1 MVRED
6 VLDRFDRKLES
17 FGIRIKDADQ
27 WKVRGDVFDEATYLA
42 LHRLAHRKMITAIG
56 GVVST
61 GKEANI
67 FYGEREDQ
75 PLAIKIYLMKTA
87 NFKAMTE
94 YLDGDPRFSHIR
106 RTRKDII
113 FAWARKEF
121 SNLIRAHESGI
132 QVPEPF
138 GFDRNILLMEFLGEE
153 GHPYPQLRQ
162 AHVEDSARVYQKI
175 VENIRVLFQEARLV
189 HADLS
194 EYNILMGRAGP
205 YFIDMGQSVTLDH
218 PRALQFLSRD
228 IANVNRFFKPY
239 CDVIE
244 ERELFDLVTGGR
256 AEEI

>member
-17 FGIRIKDADQ
+17 FGIRVKDADQ
-27 WKVRGDVFDEATYLA
+27 WKVRQDVFDEATYLA
-42 LHRLAHRKMITAIG
+42 LYKMAQRKMITAIG

-67 FYGEREDQ
+67 FYGERENQ
-75 PLAIKIYLMKTA
+75 ALAIKIYLMKTA

-94 YLDGDPRFSHIR
+94 YIDGDPRFAHVR

-121 SNLIRAHESGI
+121 SNLVRAHEAGI
-132 QVPEPF
+132 PVPEPQ
-138 GFDRNILLMEFLGEE
+138 GFDRNILVMEFLGK
-153 GHPYPQLRQ
+153 GGRPYPQLRL
-162 AHVEDSARVYQKI
+162 ARMEDPASVYRDVVRYI
-175 VENIRVLFQEARLV
+175 EVLFLEARLV

-194 EYNILMGRAGP
+194 EYNILLGTVP

-218 PRALQFLSRD
+218 PRSLQFLVRD
-228 IANVNRFFKPY
+228 IANVNRFFRHH
-239 CDVIE
+239 CHVIE
-244 ERELFDLVTGGR
+244 ERELFDRITQGR
-256 AEEI
+256 EKEV

>member
-27 WKVRGDVFDEATYLA
+27 WKVRQDVFDEATYLA
-42 LHRLAHRKMITAIG
+42 LYKLAHRKLITAIG

-67 FYGEREDQ
+67 FYGEKESFA
-75 PLAIKIYLMKTA
+75 LAIKIYLMKTA

-94 YLDGDPRFSHIR
+94 YIDGDPRFAHTR

-113 FAWARKEF
+113 FTWARKEY
-121 SNLIRAHESGI
+121 SNLARAHEAGI
-132 QVPEPF
+132 PVPEPQ
-138 GFDRNILLMEFLGEE
+138 GFDRNILLMEFLGE
-153 GHPYPQLRQ
+153 GGRPYPQLRL
-162 AHVEDSARVYQKI
+162 ARIENPARVYHDILKYVGI
-175 VENIRVLFQEARLV
+175 LFQEARLV

-194 EYNILMGRAGP
+194 EYNVLLGEIP

-218 PRALQFLSRD
+218 PRALQFLTRD
-228 IANVNRFFKPY
+228 IANVNRFFRPH
-239 CDVIE
+239 CHVIE
-244 ERELFDLVTGGR
+244 EREIFDRITQGQRREV
-256 AEEI
+256 

>member
-17 FGIRIKDADQ
+17 FGIRVKDADQ
-27 WKVRGDVFDEATYLA
+27 WKVRQDVFDEATYLA
-42 LHRLAHRKMITAIG
+42 LYKMAQRKMITAIG

-67 FYGEREDQ
+67 FYGERENQ
-75 PLAIKIYLMKTA
+75 ALAIKIYLMKTA

-94 YLDGDPRFSHIR
+94 YIDGDPRFAHVR

-121 SNLIRAHESGI
+121 SNLVRAHEAGI
-132 QVPEPF
+132 PVPEPQ
-138 GFDRNILLMEFLGEE
+138 GFDRNILVMEFLGE
-153 GHPYPQLRQ
+153 GGRPYPQLRL
-162 AHVEDSARVYQKI
+162 ARMEDPASVYRDVVRYI
-175 VENIRVLFQEARLV
+175 EVLFLEARLV

-194 EYNILMGRAGP
+194 EYNILLGTVP

-218 PRALQFLSRD
+218 PRSLQFLVRD
-228 IANVNRFFKPY
+228 IANVNRFFRHH
-239 CDVIE
+239 CHVIE
-244 ERELFDLVTGGR
+244 ERELFDRITQGR
-256 AEEI
+256 EKEV